1 MAEATEQQ
9 GHLKQLVQQ
18 ESQLAQEINS
28 KTTLLNK
35 VRGAI
40 EYLTETGVTLPKEEP
55 TTEPATESTP
65 ETPETQVVE

>member
-18 ESQLAQEINS
+18 EAQLVQEVNN

-40 EYLTETGVTLPKEEP
+40 EYLTEVGVTLPEP
-55 TTEPATESTP
+55 EPATEAAP

>member
-18 ESQLAQEINS
+18 EAQLVQEVNN

-40 EYLTETGVTLPKEEP
+40 EYLTETGVKLPEP
-55 TTEPATESTP
+55 EATTEESAP
-65 ETPETQVVE
+65 ETSETQVVE

>member
-18 ESQLAQEINS
+18 EAQLMQEVTN

-40 EYLTETGVTLPKEEP
+40 EYLTETGVKLPEP
-55 TTEPATESTP
+55 EPATESAP
-65 ETPETQVVE
+65 ETAETQVVE

>member
-40 EYLTETGVTLPKEEP
+40 EYLTETGVTLPEP
-55 TTEPATESTP
+55 EPATEAAP
-65 ETPETQVVE
+65 ETAETQVVE

>member
-18 ESQLAQEINS
+18 EAQLSQEVAS

-40 EYLTETGVTLPKEEP
+40 EYLTETGVTLPEP
-55 TTEPATESTP
+55 ETATEAAP
-65 ETPETQVVE
+65 ETAETAETQVVE

>member
-18 ESQLAQEINS
+18 EAQLVQEVNN

-55 TTEPATESTP
+55 ATEAA
-65 ETPETQVVE
+65 PETQVVE

>member
-18 ESQLAQEINS
+18 EAQLVQEVNA

-40 EYLTETGVTLPKEEP
+40 EYLTETGVTLPKEEL
-55 TTEPATESTP
+55 ATESAP

>member
-18 ESQLAQEINS
+18 EAQLVQEVTN

-40 EYLTETGVTLPKEEP
+40 EYLTEVGVTLPSEETAET
-55 TTEPATESTP
+55 TTEAAP
-65 ETPETQVVE
+65 ETAETQVVE